1 MHWEPRGNASRRSF
15 YGPGLDNYDI
25 ALHKITT
32 FTESKTLE
40 IRFELFNAFNHA
52 QFFGPNAVN
61 GNIDSST
68 FGYVTQAASPRIS
81 QVAAKFTF

>member
-1 MHWEPRGNASRRSF
+1 MENF
-15 YGPGLDNYDI
+15 DM
-25 ALHKITT
+25 ALHKVTT
-32 FTESKTLE
+32 FRESRTLE
-40 IRFELFNAFNHA
+40 LRFETFNTFNHA

-61 GNIDSST
+61 SNIDSAT